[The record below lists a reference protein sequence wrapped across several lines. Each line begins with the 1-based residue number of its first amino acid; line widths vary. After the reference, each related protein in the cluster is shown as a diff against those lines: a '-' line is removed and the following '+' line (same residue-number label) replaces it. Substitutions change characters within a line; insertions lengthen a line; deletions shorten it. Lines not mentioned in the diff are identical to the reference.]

1 MNNYKQELNLA
12 QELAIEASNAIR
24 PIYYGRMDVTMKADQ
39 SPVTNADVLANE
51 IIQRGIQKA
60 FPLDGIVSEELA
72 AVEGNRVWYL
82 DPIDGTRGFV
92 EHSDQ
97 FAIHIGLAV
106 DNKAVM
112 GVVYK
117 PATGEMYY
125 ADKDSGAYVRSPLGD
140 VRKLQVQ
147 EHPYII
153 AAMDKGDTVR
163 SLTYQRI
170 EKALD
175 IKRTL
180 ISGSE
185 GLRIM
190 KVAEGIADAHFTVD
204 PQTCS
209 TWDVCAPLA
218 IAEEAGAYICFSD
231 GTAIEYLRQ
240 TKLGKTFVV
249 ASSKELGERIRSYLD
264 NRKFYDGSE

>member
-1 MNNYKQELNLA
+1 MICTKLVRPGDPVLIIFQRQSLN
-12 QELAIEASNAIR
+12 
-24 PIYYGRMDVTMKADQ
+24 
-39 SPVTNADVLANE
+39 VLANE
-51 IIQRGIQKA
+51 IIQKGIQQA

-72 AVEGNRVWYL
+72 AVEGDRVWYI

-106 DNKAVM
+106 KNQAVV

-125 ADKDSGAYVRSPLGD
+125 ADKGTGAYVRSPLGD
-140 VRKLQVQ
+140 VRRLQVK
-147 EHPYII
+147 EHPYLV
-153 AAMDKGDTVR
+153 AAMDKGDTVK
-163 SLTYQRI
+163 SALYHRI

-175 IKRTL
+175 IKRTI

-190 KVAEGIADAHFTVD
+190 KVAEGIADVHFTVD
-204 PQTCS
+204 PKTCNS
-209 TWDVCAPLA
+209 WDVCAPLA
-218 IAEEAGAYICFSD
+218 IAQEAGAYACFSD
-231 GTAIEYLRQ
+231 GTPVEYVRQ
-240 TKLGKTFVV
+240 TKLGKTFIV
-249 ASSKELGERIRSYLD
+249 SNSEGLSDQIRSFLD
-264 NRKFYDGSE
+264 DRNGYDGLKR